1 MTIGRAGAAAGVV
14 LLGLALLASA
24 EDERRPGAG
33 REHGRQGWQEH
44 RATHLA
50 EYLGLDAQQQAAVR
64 QLHEQQRETMKPL
77 REEGGALRRKLREAT
92 EAEKPDAQA
101 VGEATLA
108 LKAHRERIKAERT
121 AFEQKLV
128 ALLTPEQKQKLEALK
143 AARELDRG
151 PRGGR
156 RPGRESAPKGDL

>member
-1 MTIGRAGAAAGVV
+1 MTIGRAGAAAGVAF
-14 LLGLALLASA
+14 LGLALLASA

-33 REHGRQGWQEH
+33 REGGREGWQER
-44 RATHLA
+44 RAAHLA

-64 QLHEQQRETMKPL
+64 QLQVQQREAMKPL
-77 REEGGALRRKLREAT
+77 REEGGELRRKLREAT

-108 LKAHRERIKAERT
+108 LKAHRERIKGERA

-128 ALLTPEQKQKLEALK
+128 ALLTPEQKQKFEALK
-143 AARELDRG
+143 AARDIDRG

-156 RPGRESAPKGDL
+156 RSGRGSAPKGDL